1 MTSFYFVAFSFTAF
15 LPQTQIIL
23 FWEGECATVPP
34 VSQAICNM
42 PTTAQYRLV
51 KVTVVTFRFIRAR
64 HF

>member
-1 MTSFYFVAFSFTAF
+1 MTLLYFVAFRFNAF
-15 LPQTQIIL
+15 RPQTQIIL

-42 PTTAQYRLV
+42 STTAQYRLV
-51 KVTVVTFRFIRAR
+51 KVTVVTFRIIRAR